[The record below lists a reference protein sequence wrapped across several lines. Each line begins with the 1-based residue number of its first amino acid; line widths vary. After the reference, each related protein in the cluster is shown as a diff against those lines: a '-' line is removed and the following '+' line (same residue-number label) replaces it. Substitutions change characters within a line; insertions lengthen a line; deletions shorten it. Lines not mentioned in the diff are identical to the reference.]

1 MSRWGS
7 AFVVAVFWL
16 LLVSVGDGPQLL
28 LLLLFHHWLTSVRV
42 IYRCLLF
49 LRVSGFASAAVL
61 GRIRLNLVVLIVV
74 ITWQHLEVVVVVV
87 VKPLSFKNRWLC
99 CRLRDWLLISSHVE
113 LVSRLRVDLADW
125 TGVSSLR
132 VNHLKLGCPQLLL
145 SLL

>member
-1 MSRWGS
+1 MSRCGS

-28 LLLLFHHWLTSVRV
+28 LLILFHHWLTSVRV

-61 GRIRLNLVVLIVV
+61 GRIRLNLVVLVV
-74 ITWQHLEVVVVVV
+74 VTWQHLEVVVV

-113 LVSRLRVDLADW
+113 LVSRLRVDLAADW

-132 VNHLKLGCPQLLL
+132 VNHLKLSCPQLLL

>member
-1 MSRWGS
+1 MSRCGS

-28 LLLLFHHWLTSVRV
+28 LLLLFHHGLTSVRV

-49 LRVSGFASAAVL
+49 LRVSRFASAAVL
-61 GRIRLNLVVLIVV
+61 GRIRLNLVVLVV
-74 ITWQHLEVVVVVV
+74 VTWQHLEVVVV
-87 VKPLSFKNRWLC
+87 VKPLSFKNRGLC
-99 CRLRDWLLISSHVE
+99 CWLRDWLLISSHVE
-113 LVSRLRVDLADW
+113 LVSRLRVDLAADW

-132 VNHLKLGCPQLLL
+132 VNHLKLSCPQLLL

>member
-1 MSRWGS
+1 MSRCGS

-61 GRIRLNLVVLIVV
+61 GRIRLNLVVLVV
-74 ITWQHLEVVVVVV
+74 VTWQHLEVVVV
-87 VKPLSFKNRWLC
+87 VKPLSFKNRGLC

-113 LVSRLRVDLADW
+113 LVPRLRVDLAADW